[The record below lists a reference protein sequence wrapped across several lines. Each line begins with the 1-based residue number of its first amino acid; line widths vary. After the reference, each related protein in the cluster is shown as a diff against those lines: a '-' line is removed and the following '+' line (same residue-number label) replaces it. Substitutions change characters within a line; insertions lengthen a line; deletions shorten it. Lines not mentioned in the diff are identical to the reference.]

1 MKLIDEIKKES
12 GININISSNFES
24 EKISKLKFEPNTN
37 LTRNFVPNLETEK
50 NTTLT
55 NEQNIINLNQSKK

>member
-1 MKLIDEIKKES
+1 MKLINELKKES

-37 LTRNFVPNLETEK
+37 LTRNFVPNLEIDKTK
-50 NTTLT
+50 TLT
-55 NEQNIINLNQSKK
+55 SEQNIINLNQSKK